1 MLKEF
6 LSTEAKRKAE
16 GILVNLLPGA
26 KREAEGFLVNLPPRA
41 EQEAKKWDLDELFPR
56 AKREAE
62 GIFVN
67 HLFKP
72 VIVGFRPIKTNIKHF

>member
-1 MLKEF
+1 MN
-6 LSTEAKRKAE
+6 LSARAKRKAE

-56 AKREAE
+56 AK
-62 GIFVN
+62 
-67 HLFKP
+67 
-72 VIVGFRPIKTNIKHF
+72 